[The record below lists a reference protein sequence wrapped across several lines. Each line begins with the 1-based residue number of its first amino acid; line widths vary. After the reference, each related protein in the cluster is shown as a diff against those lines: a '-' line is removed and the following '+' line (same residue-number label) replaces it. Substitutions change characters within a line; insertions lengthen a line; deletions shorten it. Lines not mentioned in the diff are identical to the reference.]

1 MLRTGAMRTQRLTR
15 SLTDRTLG
23 GVCGG
28 LGAYVGVNPWW
39 VRAAFVLLSVL
50 TAGAGLLLY
59 VALWLIVPP
68 QSLADI
74 PVDAHDAETRVSRP
88 EIVVL
93 IGAIIIGMGLIVLVR
108 NLGVLASDRGDVF
121 LPLAVIFL
129 GMMLLV
135 KQLWRAA

>member
-1 MLRTGAMRTQRLTR
+1 MRTQRLTR

-39 VRAAFVLLSVL
+39 VRALFVILGVF
-50 TAGAGLLLY
+50 TAGTGLLLY
-59 VALWLIVPP
+59 VALWLILPP

-74 PVDAHDAETRVSRP
+74 PAGPQDAARVSRP

-93 IGAIIIGMGLIVLVR
+93 IGAVIIGMGLIVLAR
-108 NLGVLASDRGDVF
+108 NLGVLSAENGDAF
-121 LPLAVIFL
+121 LPLAVILFGL
-129 GMMLLV
+129 VLLA